1 MTQERARRRHLPGL
15 VVLTDRRQ
23 AAHLGLVTTVAAAV
37 VGGARAVV
45 LREKD
50 LSRAER
56 IDLGCALVE
65 LLAPVNGTLLVAG
78 GDVGLATSI
87 GALGIHLAAAD
98 PFPTERAGLVIGRS
112 CHDVEELQAAVAEG
126 ADYASLSPVF
136 ASLSKPG
143 YGPVLEIAG
152 LAEATSVTT
161 APVIALGGITPANV
175 AGCLAAGAA
184 GVAVMGT
191 IMRAGDP
198 TAATIALL
206 AAFPGGQVSGS
217 FRGRPGTERATGERQ
232 S

>member
-1 MTQERARRRHLPGL
+1 M
-15 VVLTDRRQ
+15 LTDRRQ
-23 AAHLGLVTTVAAAV
+23 AAHLGLVATVAAAV

-56 IDLGCALVE
+56 IELGCALVE
-65 LLAPVNGTLLVAG
+65 LLAPVDGTLLVAG
-78 GDVGLATSI
+78 GDVELATSI
-87 GALGIHLAAAD
+87 GALGVHLAAAD

-126 ADYASLSPVF
+126 VDYASMSPVF

-143 YGPVLEIAG
+143 YGPVLGTAG

-161 APVIALGGITPANV
+161 VPVIALGGITPANV
-175 AGCLAAGAA
+175 AGCLAARAA

-191 IMRAGDP
+191 IMRAENP
-198 TAATIALL
+198 TTATIALL
-206 AAFPGGQVSGS
+206 AALPGGQVSGS
-217 FRGRPGTERATGERQ
+217 FRGRPGTERVTGESQ